1 MAYRFELD
9 ESLGVGFQ
17 RIAREQIDRAAAELA
32 EGKDRVTAV
41 HAARKALK
49 RIRALLRLVRPALG
63 EERYRRENERFRG
76 IGELLAG
83 QRDRDVMLET
93 LTGLAAVSRGGL
105 QRQVLSLRKVLA
117 EQAVAAG
124 GSSPSVA
131 DALSRLED
139 GKTALHAIEIDGAG
153 LGALWLGLEN
163 SYRRARR
170 AMAAAYDE
178 PSDEAFHEWR
188 KTVQRHWRHM
198 AVLVN
203 AWPEVMRARVE
214 AAREL
219 SQILGDDH
227 DLAVLAARVESLPDT
242 RSHAGVVRAARAAQ
256 RSLRDKAR
264 PLGERL
270 LAAKPGELRRRIE
283 LYWTTA
289 AVMAADAE
297 KAKPAPKAKV
307 PSKRRIKM
315 AVKRGPMG
323 RSA

>member
-32 EGKDRVTAV
+32 GGKDRVTAI
-41 HAARKALK
+41 HDTRKALK

-63 EERYRRENERFRG
+63 DELYRRENERYRA

-93 LTGLAAVSRGGL
+93 LTSLAAVSRGGL

-117 EQAVAAG
+117 EQAVASG
-124 GSSPSVA
+124 GPSPSVT
-131 DALSRLED
+131 DALRRLEEA
-139 GKTALHAIEIDGAG
+139 KTALHAIELDGAG
-153 LGALWLGLEN
+153 LGSLWQGLEF

-170 AMAAAYDE
+170 SMAAAYDE
-178 PSDEAFHEWR
+178 PSDEALHEWR
-188 KTVQRHWRHM
+188 KSVQQHWRHM
-198 AVLVN
+198 GVLAC
-203 AWPEVMRARVE
+203 AWPEVMRARVA

-227 DLAVLAARVESLPDT
+227 DLAVLVARVESLPDK

-270 LAAKPGELRRRIE
+270 LAAKAGELRRRIE
-283 LYWTTA
+283 LYWNTA
-289 AVMAADAE
+289 AAIAAAAE
-297 KAKPAPKAKV
+297 SAKPMPEVKV
-307 PSKRRIKM
+307 PRKRRVKL
-315 AVKRGPMG
+315 AVKRGPVG
-323 RSA
+323 TSA